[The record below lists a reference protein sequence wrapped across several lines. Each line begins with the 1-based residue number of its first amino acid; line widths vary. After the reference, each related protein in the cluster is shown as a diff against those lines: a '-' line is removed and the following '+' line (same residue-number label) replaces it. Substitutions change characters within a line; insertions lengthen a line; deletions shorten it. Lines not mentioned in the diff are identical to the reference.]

1 MQEIIEIGLLGIGAV
16 LMITL
21 IYRLVPYKQWQGEK
35 PSFVLFPKYIA
46 QYSLLE
52 KEMVSNIQDIGF
64 TLKPGSTNTYT
75 RGKLYGDFSA
85 KFVKLHIEID
95 QDMKSIKVFTPFLGI
110 VFDTGDLWM
119 ITSNILKIDN

>member
-1 MQEIIEIGLLGIGAV
+1 M
-16 LMITL
+16 
-21 IYRLVPYKQWQGEK
+21 
-35 PSFVLFPKYIA
+35 FPKYIA

-64 TLKPGSTNTYT
+64 TLKQGSTNIYM

-95 QDMKSIKVFTPFLGI
+95 QDMKSIKVFTPFIGI
-110 VFDTGDLWM
+110 LFDTGDIWT
-119 ITSNILKIDN
+119 ITSELLKKK